1 MPLRC
6 LIVDDSPSVLAAARE
21 LLEREGMSV
30 VGVASNS
37 ADGLRLVTQL
47 EPDVALVDIELGEE
61 SGFDLVDRLTDLDH
75 EVRTIPILISI
86 HDRADFAE
94 LIEASPVAGFL
105 SKGDL
110 SARAIHSIIGEAPGL

>member
-6 LIVDDSPSVLAAARE
+6 LIIDDSLSLLAAATE

-37 ADGLRLVTQL
+37 AEALRLVTEL

-61 SGFDLVDRLTDLDH
+61 SGFDLVDRLAELDH
-75 EVRTIPILISI
+75 KVPPISILISI
-86 HDRADFAE
+86 HSRADFAE
-94 LIEASPVAGFL
+94 LIETSPAAGFV

-110 SARAIHSIIGEAPGL
+110 SAQAIRSILGESAGR